1 MRELEEFEEEARRN
15 AQNILML
22 LRKNSQPP
30 AWTTVVPI
38 KALTTLTLI
47 IARTETLNR
56 VIQCAIKLQT

>member
-15 AQNILML
+15 AQNVLML

-30 AWTTVVPI
+30 ACTTVVPI